1 MFSGDLISIQNNTGV
16 SLSYRGKTY
25 ANGEY
30 IPLGKLT
37 QYDVQLAKL
46 WSSDTGRSMTG
57 ENKGTLVGI
66 FPKLIIKCGRMS
78 EEDMSAFLY
87 LVNQATT
94 NITYFDPQYKASVTA
109 SFYFNDAEAAL
120 LYKSRML
127 YDEIEV
133 HAIAN
138 KRRE

>member
-16 SLSYRGKTY
+16 ELTYLGTSY
-25 ANGEY
+25 ADGEY
-30 IPLGKLT
+30 VPLGKLT
-37 QYDVQLAKL
+37 QYDVQFAKL

-66 FPKLIIKCGRMS
+66 FPKLIIKAGRMS
-78 EEDMSAFLY
+78 EGDMSAFLY

-94 NITYFDPQYKASVTA
+94 NITYYDPQYRATVTA
-109 SFYFNDAEAAL
+109 SFYFNDAESAL
-120 LYKSRML
+120 LFKTRMG
-127 YDEIEV
+127 YDEIEI